1 MAKTRRDS
9 NIDLLRIIAMFFV
22 LVLHANFTSLGIPT
36 KASLIDAP
44 IREGGRILLESFSIV
59 AVNVYVLLSGWYGI
73 HFKFERLCEFVFQVF
88 FFSIVGAVVALSAQG
103 KSFFDVFQKGI
114 LLMDNNSYWFVKS
127 YLLLYVVS
135 PILESFVTV
144 TKERE
149 FGVLLLLFFLFEF
162 VYGFGKGCPWFS
174 GGYSTIHFIGLYL
187 LARFTRIYLLDR
199 WRVSSRVSFLSYLS
213 ISILSASLFVLS
225 LFLLRP
231 AGWTGVF
238 SYESPLVILSAL
250 MLVIYFSKVK
260 IASNRII
267 NTIAISCFAVYLL
280 HNNPFIFD
288 YYIDAVQYIVQQ
300 GSWLLLPVFLVLV
313 FFASI
318 AIDKLRIRLWQVIIK
333 RTCWADE

>member
-1 MAKTRRDS
+1 M
-9 NIDLLRIIAMFFV
+9 
-22 LVLHANFTSLGIPT
+22 
-36 KASLIDAP
+36 DAP
-44 IREGGRILLESFSIV
+44 IREVGRILIESFSIV
-59 AVNVYVLLSGWYGI
+59 AVNVYVFLSGWYGI
-73 HFKFERLCEFVFQVF
+73 HFKYERLCEFIFQVF
-88 FFSIVGAVVALSAQG
+88 FFSIVGAVIALLAQG
-103 KSFFDVFQKGI
+103 KSSFEVIQRGI

-149 FGVLLLLFFLFEF
+149 FSVLLLLFFLFEF

-187 LARFTRIYLLDR
+187 LARFTRNYLLKR
-199 WRVSSRVSFLSYLS
+199 WSVSSRFSFLSYLS
-213 ISILSASLFVLS
+213 LSILSACIFILS
-225 LFLLRP
+225 IFLLRP
-231 AGWTGVF
+231 DGWTGVF

-260 IASNRII
+260 IANNRTI

-280 HNNPFIFD
+280 HNNPFVFD
-288 YYIDAVQYIVQQ
+288 YYVYAVQYIVQQ
-300 GSWLLLPVFLVLV
+300 GFGLLLPVFLALV

-333 RTCWADE
+333 RTCWADD